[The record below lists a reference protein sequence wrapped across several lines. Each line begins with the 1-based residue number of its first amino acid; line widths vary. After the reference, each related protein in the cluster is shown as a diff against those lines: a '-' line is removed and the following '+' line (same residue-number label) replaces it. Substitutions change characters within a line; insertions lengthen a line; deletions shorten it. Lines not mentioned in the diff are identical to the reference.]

1 MDRTADGRAKAA
13 ASADAALVEAARGA
27 PAAFY
32 QFRLTPSGAYAV
44 PFASPDF
51 LKRLGLEP
59 GSPEETAARFFSH
72 VRPDDLGGIR
82 DAIARSARTLETFA
96 HEFRY
101 VHPKAGEIWIEARSN
116 PRRTPDDT
124 LLWDGVITDVTAR
137 RAAEAALRESEE
149 RYRTLFAANPQPMWV
164 FDVDTL
170 AFLEVND
177 AAVAHYGYGR
187 DEFLAMTIA
196 DIRPP
201 EDIPRL
207 KGAVG
212 RVAEGAI
219 DNAGVWR
226 HRKKDGTII
235 LVEITSHATRFEG
248 RQAEVVLVHDI
259 TARLKAEA
267 ALRESQDR
275 FRAMFESAPIGVAQA
290 DPATGRWV
298 AVNPRMRAITG
309 YSGDELLEKRVPEL
323 THPDD
328 RARDWELFQTV
339 VSGEAPEYRLE
350 KRYVRKDGTVAWVNV
365 NMIVLRDADGKPTR
379 TVGFIEDITERKETE
394 ENVARL
400 NAELEDALDFQ
411 KQIFEGSRDAV
422 FLSDAEGR
430 FVAVNHAAEE
440 LTGHSRADLLSM
452 SIPDLHDDVDLGPFR
467 AFHARILAGERIL
480 SEAAVRRKDGTKV
493 PVEFNNS
500 RVLIG
505 GRTLVHTAGRDVT
518 ERTRATRRLT
528 LQAEMGRVLA
538 EASSLAEALPRI
550 LRSLGESEG
559 MTFGAWWELDA
570 ETGALR
576 CAHTWCGDGA
586 RCTDLDGATR
596 ALEVRPGQAIP
607 GVVWASRRPCHEPA
621 FDRSDHPRAAVAARA
636 GLHAAVGFPL
646 LRDDE
651 VVAIVEFFAP
661 EIRSVDAA
669 FGASVEMLG
678 GQVALYLER
687 NRAQEASARFLAG
700 SPAVLYALRP
710 SPHGFRSVWFSE
722 NIESLTGY
730 AHAEVLT
737 SDAERWWREGIHPG
751 DLPRVVE
758 ANRSVL
764 EAGHAT
770 VEFRFRHKDGAWLW
784 IHDEKRVLV
793 DPSSGLREVVGS
805 WVDVTA
811 RVSLEEQLRQAQK
824 MEAVG
829 QLAGGVAHDFNNL
842 LTVISGNCDL
852 LLGASPADDP
862 KRGALSDIRAA
873 GNRAANLTRQLLAFS
888 RKQILEPRLVDVHE
902 VVAGL
907 EKMLRRLIGEDVLL
921 ATDLAAD
928 PSWVK
933 VDPGQLE
940 QVIMNL
946 AVNARDAMPR
956 GGSLTI
962 RTRSAEADLFAD
974 ADESTGGGARPRVAL
989 SISDTGAGI
998 SPEARPHIFEPFF
1011 TTKEVG
1017 KGTGLGLATVY
1028 GIVKQSGGDIAV
1040 ESEPGRGATFT
1051 ILLPSHPRPR
1061 GHVSGASHAAIPR
1074 GTETVLVVEDEDA
1087 VRRIV
1092 KIALESTGYRV
1103 VEARSGP
1110 EALEAARVNAGG
1122 FRAVVTDVVMPGM
1135 SGREL
1140 AERLRRDRPDLKVL
1154 YMSGYTDDAVM
1165 RHGIVES
1172 GVAFL
1177 QKPFSPLALARKV
1190 RDLLD
1195 TPG

>member
-101 VHPKAGEIWIEARSN
+101 VHPKAGEIWVEARSN

-124 LLWDGVITDVTAR
+124 LLWDGVITDITDR
-137 RAAEAALRESEE
+137 RAAEAAL
-149 RYRTLFAANPQPMWV
+149 L
-164 FDVDTL
+164 
-170 AFLEVND
+170 
-177 AAVAHYGYGR
+177 
-187 DEFLAMTIA
+187 
-196 DIRPP
+196 
-201 EDIPRL
+201 
-207 KGAVG
+207 
-212 RVAEGAI
+212 
-219 DNAGVWR
+219 
-226 HRKKDGTII
+226 
-235 LVEITSHATRFEG
+235 
-248 RQAEVVLVHDI
+248 
-259 TARLKAEA
+259 
-267 ALRESQDR
+267 ESQER
-275 FRAMFESAPIGVAQA
+275 FRAIFESAPIGVAQA
-290 DPATGRWV
+290 DPATGRWI
-298 AVNPRMRAITG
+298 AVNPRMCAITG
-309 YSGDELLEKRVPEL
+309 YTADELLARRVPEL

-328 RARDWELFQTV
+328 RARDWELFQKV
-339 VSGEAPEYRLE
+339 VSGEAPEYRNE

-365 NMIVLRDADGKPTR
+365 NMIVLRDANGKPTR
-379 TVGFIEDITERKETE
+379 TVGFIEDITKRRENE
-394 ENVARL
+394 EKVARL
-400 NAELEDALDFQ
+400 HGELEDALDWQ
-411 KQIFEGSRDAV
+411 RQIFEGSRDAV
-422 FLSDAEGR
+422 FLSDVEGR
-430 FVAVNHAAEE
+430 LVAVNHAAEE
-440 LTGHSRADLLSM
+440 LTGYSRAELLGM
-452 SIPDLHDDVDLGPFR
+452 SIPDLHDDADLGPFR
-467 AFHARILAGERIL
+467 AFHNRILAGERVL
-480 SEAAVRRKDGTKV
+480 SEAPVRRKDGRKV
-493 PVEFNNS
+493 AVEFNNS
-500 RVLIG
+500 RVEIRG
-505 GRTLVHTAGRDVT
+505 AHLVHTVGRDVT
-518 ERTRATRRLT
+518 ERARATRRLT
-528 LQAEMGRVLA
+528 LQADMGRVLA

-576 CAHTWCGDGA
+576 CAHTWRADAA
-586 RCTDLDGATR
+586 RCTELDGATR
-596 ALEVRPGQAIP
+596 ALVVRPGQGIP
-607 GVVWASRRPCHEPA
+607 GVVWASRRLCHEPA
-621 FDRSDHPRAAVAARA
+621 LDRSDHPRAAVAARA
-636 GLHAAVGFPL
+636 GLRAVVGFPL
-646 LRDDE
+646 LRDDA
-651 VVAIVEFFAP
+651 VVGIVEFFAP
-661 EIRSVDAA
+661 EIGLLDPA

-687 NRAQEASARFLAG
+687 NRAQEASARFLAA
-700 SPAVLYALRP
+700 SPAVIYALRVGP
-710 SPHGFRSVWFSE
+710 EGFRVLWFSE
-722 NIESLTGY
+722 NIHALTGY
-730 AHAEVLT
+730 PHAEVLAT
-737 SDAERWWREGIHPG
+737 DVDRWWREGIHPA
-751 DLPRVVE
+751 DLSRVVA

-764 EAGHAT
+764 EAGNAT
-770 VEFRFRHKDGAWLW
+770 VEFRFRHKDGVWLW
-784 IHDEKRVLV
+784 IHDEKRVLG
-793 DPSSGLREVVGS
+793 DPEKGSSEVVGS

-811 RVSLEEQLRQAQK
+811 RVRLEEQLRQAQK

-852 LLGASPADDP
+852 LLGATAADDP
-862 KRGALSDIRAA
+862 DRAPLVDIRAA
-873 GNRAANLTRQLLAFS
+873 GDRAANLTRQLLAFS
-888 RKQILEPRLVDVHE
+888 RRQILEPRLVDVHE
-902 VVAGL
+902 VVAGI

-940 QVIMNL
+940 QVVMNL

-962 RTRSAEADLFAD
+962 RTRNAEADLFAD
-974 ADESTGGGARPRVAL
+974 VAESTGGRARPRVAL

-1028 GIVKQSGGDIAV
+1028 GIVKQSGGDISV
-1040 ESEPGRGATFT
+1040 ESEPGKGSTFT
-1051 ILLPSHPRPR
+1051 ILLPSHPPPR
-1061 GHVSGASHAAIPR
+1061 RSGSGASLPAVPR
-1074 GTETVLVVEDEDA
+1074 GTGTILVVEDEDA
-1087 VRRIV
+1087 VRRVV
-1092 KIALESTGYRV
+1092 KIALESTGYKV
-1103 VEARSGP
+1103 IEARGGA
-1110 EALEAARVNAGG
+1110 EALELARTHAK
-1122 FRAVVTDVVMPGM
+1122 RLDALVTDVVMPGM

-1140 AERLRRDRPDLKVL
+1140 AERIRRDLPALKVL

-1165 RHGIVES
+1165 RHGVVES